1 MLFDFYRYLNYSIPN
16 NGVGD
21 YLNCYST
28 FLMSRKDLRDNVL
41 KHRMNVL
48 IDVYMNDVN
57 KNFNNKLDYYYYYL
71 NNYTDKYLDR
81 ELIGYKQ
88 LKTGDIDIT
97 EDFDKDVRD
106 HYRFMITKNPVE
118 PPIDYDEIDKKF
130 YEEELL
136 KQKEQEELAE
146 IKTYDEYDDEYDYN
160 DEYDYY
166 DDYDYNN
173 DDYDDI
179 EYK

>member
-1 MLFDFYRYLNYSIPN
+1 MLFDFYRYLNYSLPN

-41 KHRMNVL
+41 KHRMNLL
-48 IDVYMNDVN
+48 IDIYMNSIDKKIN
-57 KNFNNKLDYYYYYL
+57 KYDYYNYYL
-71 NNYTDKYLDR
+71 ANYNDKYLDR
-81 ELIGYKQ
+81 ELIANCKKDLDTY
-88 LKTGDIDIT
+88 DIT
-97 EDFDKDVRD
+97 QDFDSDVRD
-106 HYRFMITKNPVE
+106 HYRFMITKNPSE
-118 PPIDYDEIDKKF
+118 PVIDYDEIDERF

-136 KQKEQEELAE
+136 KEKEKEEMTE
-146 IKTYDEYDDEYDYN
+146 IKSYDDYDDDYDY
-160 DEYDYY
+160 DYYDDYY

-173 DDYDDI
+173 DDFDDI

>member
-1 MLFDFYRYLNYSIPN
+1 MLFDFYHYLNYSMPN

-28 FLMSRKDLRDNVL
+28 FLMTRKDLRDNVL

-48 IDVYMNDVN
+48 IDVYINSVN
-57 KNFNNKLDYYYYYL
+57 KNFKNKWNYYYYYL
-71 NNYTDKYLDR
+71 NNYIDKYLDK
-81 ELIGYKQ
+81 ELIRYNE
-88 LKTGDIDIT
+88 LNNSDIDIT
-97 EDFDKDVRD
+97 EDFDDDVRD

-118 PPIDYDEIDKKF
+118 PPIDYYEIDKKF

-146 IKTYDEYDDEYDYN
+146 NKYYDEYDDEYDYDYY

-166 DDYDYNN
+166 DDYNN
-173 DDYDDI
+173 DDYD
-179 EYK
+179 EY

>member
-1 MLFDFYRYLNYSIPN
+1 MLFDFYHYLNYSMPN

-28 FLMSRKDLRDNVL
+28 FLMTRKDLRDNVL

-48 IDVYMNDVN
+48 IDVYINSVN
-57 KNFNNKLDYYYYYL
+57 KNFKNKWNYYYYYL
-71 NNYTDKYLDR
+71 NNYIDKYLDK
-81 ELIGYKQ
+81 ELIRYNE
-88 LKTGDIDIT
+88 LNNSDIDIT
-97 EDFDKDVRD
+97 EDFDDDVRD
-106 HYRFMITKNPVE
+106 HYRFMITKNHVE

-146 IKTYDEYDDEYDYN
+146 NKYYDEYDDEYDYDYY

-166 DDYDYNN
+166 DDYNN
-173 DDYDDI
+173 DDYD
-179 EYK
+179 EY